1 MPEEKEEKQEYEPF
15 SEQEKKKILQRHK
28 ELVERFNR
36 TLPDSM
42 KVKIDPDLEKKLDG
56 WQGVAGVGI
65 IGVTLIA
72 ITALFLRFRP

>member
-1 MPEEKEEKQEYEPF
+1 MNP
-15 SEQEKKKILQRHK
+15 II
-28 ELVERFNR
+28 
-36 TLPDSM
+36 PDS
-42 KVKIDPDLEKKLDG
+42 KPAPHVDLNGRADLEIKLDG